1 MIGQSACKATPRPF
15 QSTPPKSQP
24 RIHSCATQAE
34 ASRKASRKLFVDL
47 CHGELG
53 AATIGLRPRASI
65 ALHLSAWKSFAPAP
79 KAFGATTEGDRKS
92 VVEGKSVD
100 LGGRRIIKKKKDS

>member
-1 MIGQSACKATPRPF
+1 MIGQFVCKATPRPF
-15 QSTPPKSQP
+15 QPNPPKSHP

-65 ALHLSAWKSFAPAP
+65 ALHLSAWESFGHAAGT
-79 KAFGATTEGDRKS
+79 AATTEGRMSPTNQLQNAK
-92 VVEGKSVD
+92 
-100 LGGRRIIKKKKDS
+100 LIPR

>member
-1 MIGQSACKATPRPF
+1 MIGQFVCKAPPRPAHP
-15 QSTPPKSQP
+15 TPPKSHP

-65 ALHLSAWKSFAPAP
+65 ALHLSAWGSFALA
-79 KAFGATTEGDRKS
+79 AGTASTTEGRMSPTNQLQNAK
-92 VVEGKSVD
+92 
-100 LGGRRIIKKKKDS
+100 LIPR